1 MSGELNLDDIFA
13 EMDAAAARAEA
24 TLNGRFATI
33 YEELRNLAPA
43 EIDDIT
49 PDISD
54 QKEYERLIALVQAAS
69 QQNIDQAELINRIR
83 DLGEVAKKIARKI
96 PSLVNLI

>member
-1 MSGELNLDDIFA
+1 MSGDLNLDEIFA

-24 TLNGRFATI
+24 TLNGQFATI

-43 EIDDIT
+43 DIDDIT

-54 QKEYERLIALVQAAS
+54 QKEYERMMALVQAAS
-69 QQNIDQAELINRIR
+69 QQNLDQAELINRIR
-83 DLGEVAKKIARKI
+83 ELGDVAKKIAQKI
-96 PSLVNLI
+96 PSLAALI